1 MVALYRLK
9 GLGWLSSCALVAIG
23 FYLVS
28 SQVAAE
34 RKRLQ
39 MIDVKIASAE
49 RDIRA
54 LETEFDVRSNLVQLE
69 RWNGNTLALTVP
81 TTRQFVRDQVALA
94 GLSPRD
100 MMPLQPGG
108 AGSNGG
114 AVQTAALIVPSSPL
128 TVAPPAVA
136 VTSAAPTI
144 VKAVVTK
151 PVATPRYDA
160 VRVAHVVPT
169 APEASGTPAR
179 SAPAIAKARVLIRQA
194 IAKADKRPSNPDRN
208 VRSVAMVDGALLS
221 AGTLGDLASGA
232 RAERNRLR

>member
-1 MVALYRLK
+1 VVALYRLK

-39 MIDVKIASAE
+39 MVDVKIASAE

-54 LETEFDVRSNLVQLE
+54 LETEFDVRSNLAQLE

-81 TTRQFVRDQVALA
+81 TTQQFVRDETALA

-100 MMPLQPGG
+100 MIPLQPG
-108 AGSNGG
+108 AEG
-114 AVQTAALIVPSSPL
+114 AVQTASLIVPSSPM
-128 TVAPPAVA
+128 TVAPPA
-136 VTSAAPTI
+136 TTPSAAPTI

-151 PVATPRYDA
+151 PVTAPRYDA
-160 VRVAHVVPT
+160 VKVAHVIAT
-169 APEASGTPAR
+169 AP
-179 SAPAIAKARVLIRQA
+179 APAARVLIRQA
-194 IAKADKRPSNPDRN
+194 IAHASERPRADRN
-208 VRSVAMVDGALLS
+208 VRSVAMIDNSLLS

-232 RAERNRLR
+232 RAERSRLR

>member
-54 LETEFDVRSNLVQLE
+54 LETEFDVRSNLAQLE

-81 TTRQFVRDQVALA
+81 TTRQFVRDETTLA
-94 GLSPRD
+94 ALSPRD
-100 MMPLQPGG
+100 MMPMQPGA
-108 AGSNGG
+108 AGDG
-114 AVQTAALIVPSSPL
+114 AVQTASLIVPSSPM
-128 TVAPPAVA
+128 TVAPPAA
-136 VTSAAPTI
+136 TTNAAPTI

-151 PVATPRYDA
+151 PVAAPRYDA
-160 VRVAHVVPT
+160 VRIAHVVPT
-169 APEASGTPAR
+169 PAAPSARPAP
-179 SAPAIAKARVLIRQA
+179 APAIATARVLIRQA
-194 IAKADKRPSNPDRN
+194 IAKAGERPRNPDRN
-208 VRSVAMVDGALLS
+208 IRSVAMIDNSLLS

>member
-39 MIDVKIASAE
+39 MVDVKIASAE

-54 LETEFDVRSNLVQLE
+54 LETEFDVRSNLAQLE

-81 TTRQFVRDQVALA
+81 TTQQFVRDETALA

-100 MMPLQPGG
+100 MTPLQPGG
-108 AGSNGG
+108 EG
-114 AVQTAALIVPSSPL
+114 AVQTASLIVPSSPM
-128 TVAPPAVA
+128 TVAPPATTPA
-136 VTSAAPTI
+136 AAPVI

-151 PVATPRYDA
+151 PVTAPRYDA
-160 VRVAHVVPT
+160 VRVAHVV
-169 APEASGTPAR
+169 AATPAPAAR
-179 SAPAIAKARVLIRQA
+179 PASLPAPAVATARVLIRQA
-194 IAKADKRPSNPDRN
+194 IAHASDRPHADRN
-208 VRSVAMVDGALLS
+208 VRSVAMIDNSLLS

-232 RAERNRLR
+232 RAERSRLR

>member
-54 LETEFDVRSNLVQLE
+54 LETEFDVRSNLAQLE

-100 MMPLQPGG
+100 MMPLHPG
-108 AGSNGG
+108 SDG
-114 AVQTAALIVPSSPL
+114 AVQTASLIVPSSPM
-128 TVAPPAVA
+128 TVAPPAA
-136 VTSAAPTI
+136 TPGAAPTI
-144 VKAVVTK
+144 VKAVITK
-151 PVATPRYDA
+151 PVAAPRYDA
-160 VRVAHVVPT
+160 VKVAHV
-169 APEASGTPAR
+169 APAAPAVVAR
-179 SAPAIAKARVLIRQA
+179 PAPAIATARVLIRQA
-194 IAKADKRPSNPDRN
+194 IAKAGERPRSPDRN
-208 VRSVAMVDGALLS
+208 VRSVAMIDNSLLS

>member
-54 LETEFDVRSNLVQLE
+54 LETEFDVRSNLAQLE

-100 MMPLQPGG
+100 MMPLHPG
-108 AGSNGG
+108 SEG
-114 AVQTAALIVPSSPL
+114 AVQTASLIVPSSPM
-128 TVAPPAVA
+128 TVAPPAA
-136 VTSAAPTI
+136 TPTI
-144 VKAVVTK
+144 VKAVITK
-151 PVATPRYDA
+151 PVAAPRYDA
-160 VRVAHVVPT
+160 VKVAHVVP
-169 APEASGTPAR
+169 AGPAVVAR
-179 SAPAIAKARVLIRQA
+179 PAPAIATARVLIRQA
-194 IAKADKRPSNPDRN
+194 IAKAGERPRSPDRN
-208 VRSVAMVDGALLS
+208 VRSVAMIDNSLLS

>member
-9 GLGWLSSCALVAIG
+9 GLGWLSSCALIAIG

-54 LETEFDVRSNLVQLE
+54 LETEFDVRSNLAQLE

-81 TTRQFVRDQVALA
+81 TTRQFVRDQVTLA

-100 MMPLQPGG
+100 MMPLHPGG
-108 AGSNGG
+108 VDTNGG
-114 AVQTAALIVPSSPL
+114 AVQTASLIVPSSPM
-128 TVAPPAVA
+128 TVAPPAA
-136 VTSAAPTI
+136 TTSAAPTI
-144 VKAVVTK
+144 VKAVITK
-151 PVATPRYDA
+151 PVAAPRYDA
-160 VRVAHVVPT
+160 VKVAHV
-169 APEASGTPAR
+169 APAAPAVVAR
-179 SAPAIAKARVLIRQA
+179 PAPAIATARVLIRQA
-194 IAKADKRPSNPDRN
+194 IAKAGERPRSPDRN
-208 VRSVAMVDGALLS
+208 VRSVAMIDNSLLS

-232 RAERNRLR
+232 RAERGRLR

>member
-9 GLGWLSSCALVAIG
+9 GLGWLSSCAMVAIG

-39 MIDVKIASAE
+39 TIDVKIASAE

-100 MMPLQPGG
+100 MMPLHPGG

-128 TVAPPAVA
+128 TVAPPAV
-136 VTSAAPTI
+136 VPTSAAPTI

-151 PVATPRYDA
+151 PVAAPRYDA

-169 APEASGTPAR
+169 PAVPSAP

-194 IAKADKRPSNPDRN
+194 IAKADERPSNPDRN

>member
-39 MIDVKIASAE
+39 TIDVKIASAE

-108 AGSNGG
+108 VGANGG

-128 TVAPPAVA
+128 TVAPPAV
-136 VTSAAPTI
+136 VPTTSAAPTI

-151 PVATPRYDA
+151 PVAAPRYDA
-160 VRVAHVVPT
+160 VRVAHVVPAVA
-169 APEASGTPAR
+169 APSAR

-194 IAKADKRPSNPDRN
+194 IAKADERPRTPDRN
-208 VRSVAMVDGALLS
+208 VRSVAMIDGALLS
-221 AGTLGDLASGA
+221 AGTLGELASGA

>member
-39 MIDVKIASAE
+39 MVDVKIASAE

-54 LETEFDVRSNLVQLE
+54 LETEFDVRANLAQLE

-81 TTRQFVRDQVALA
+81 TTQQFVRDETALA

-100 MMPLQPGG
+100 MIPLQPGIG
-108 AGSNGG
+108 NAG
-114 AVQTAALIVPSSPL
+114 AVQTASLIVPSSPM
-128 TVAPPAVA
+128 TVAPPAA
-136 VTSAAPTI
+136 TPNAAPTI
-144 VKAVVTK
+144 VKALVIK
-151 PVATPRYDA
+151 PVTAPRYDA
-160 VRVAHVVPT
+160 VRIAHVVPAT
-169 APEASGTPAR
+169 IAPTRP
-179 SAPAIAKARVLIRQA
+179 APAIAIARVLIRQA
-194 IAKADKRPSNPDRN
+194 IAHAGDRPRGADRN
-208 VRSVAMVDGALLS
+208 VRSVAMIDNSLLS

-232 RAERNRLR
+232 RAERGRLR

>member
-1 MVALYRLK
+1 VVALYRLK

-100 MMPLQPGG
+100 MMPLHPGSAG
-108 AGSNGG
+108 ANGG
-114 AVQTAALIVPSSPL
+114 AVQTASLIVPSSPM
-128 TVAPPAVA
+128 TVAPPAA
-136 VTSAAPTI
+136 TTSAAPTI
-144 VKAVVTK
+144 VKAVITK
-151 PVATPRYDA
+151 PVTAPRYDA
-160 VRVAHVVPT
+160 VKVAHV
-169 APEASGTPAR
+169 APAAPAVVAR
-179 SAPAIAKARVLIRQA
+179 PAPAIATARVLIRQA
-194 IAKADKRPSNPDRN
+194 IAKAGERPRSPDRN
-208 VRSVAMVDGALLS
+208 VRSVAMIDNSLLS